1 MNRDCQSLLLGA
13 GTLILGILAMVLTT
27 SWIWPIVILVLG
39 IIGLVLALITP
50 ARD

>member
-1 MNRDCQSLLLGA
+1 MNRDLQSLLLGA
-13 GTLILGILAMVLTT
+13 GTLTLGILAMVLTT

-39 IIGLVLALITP
+39 VIGVILALITP